1 MALKEINNYNGKYI
15 EDMELVFE
23 KCQEFEKKRLDFV
36 KEILFAI
43 HGCLNISTDIELPKI
58 YEEYRHTIQNADSTK
73 DIKWWSNNFGVGM
86 AMSWPQFEVYLIVNV
101 ICLKQLAHIKCICQ
115 KRFYLNFVL
124 CDHYYHQEY
133 CEEFREI
140 VVGKTKK
147 STAVPESGITL
158 VNQHKF
164 NEELPVIMI
173 FS

>member
-101 ICLKQLAHIKCICQ
+101 ICLKQLAHIKCIC
-115 KRFYLNFVL
+115 
-124 CDHYYHQEY
+124 
-133 CEEFREI
+133 
-140 VVGKTKK
+140 
-147 STAVPESGITL
+147 
-158 VNQHKF
+158 
-164 NEELPVIMI
+164 
-173 FS
+173 